1 MLAPSVRAARLMEV
15 ALPAV
20 CRLEPG
26 VYKQTRKTI
35 IGCILQT
42 DMTFHE
48 GKMKKVEAMECV

>member
-1 MLAPSVRAARLMEV
+1 MPSVRAARLMEV

>member
-1 MLAPSVRAARLMEV
+1 MPSVRAARLLEV

-20 CRLEPG
+20 CRLEPD

>member
-1 MLAPSVRAARLMEV
+1 MPSVPAARLMEV

-35 IGCILQT
+35 IGCIVQT